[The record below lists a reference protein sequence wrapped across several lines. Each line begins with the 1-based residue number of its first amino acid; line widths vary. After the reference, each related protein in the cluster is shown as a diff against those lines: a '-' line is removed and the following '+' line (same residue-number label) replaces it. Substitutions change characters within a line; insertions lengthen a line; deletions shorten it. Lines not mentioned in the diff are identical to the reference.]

1 MSSTY
6 DDEEL
11 VEHLFD
17 HLCDEQP
24 EAVAELPDAEIRRRC
39 EAGLERARSHGFDTP
54 EAITAFVTLM
64 FLISPRFDEHPAI
77 AAVLDDE
84 KLPPA
89 KRMKQLFQRTREAD
103 WDAAAGYGHA
113 WDL

>member
-1 MSSTY
+1 MSSAY
-6 DDEEL
+6 DDDEL
-11 VEHLFD
+11 VEHLYD

-24 EAVAELPDAEIRRRC
+24 EAVAELTDAEIRRRC
-39 EAGLERARSHGFDTP
+39 ALGLERARSHGIDTP

-84 KLPPA
+84 TLAPA
-89 KRMKQLFQRTREAD
+89 RRMKQLFQRTREAD
-103 WDAAAGYGHA
+103 WDAAARLGQQ
-113 WDL
+113 W